1 VQSIPPPADG
11 DQPGADGQAPAE
23 PPVQP
28 DPAQSPAPARGAQP
42 VWPDLAA
49 ASAAPT
55 PIWPQ
60 PAQPE
65 AAPAPSRP
73 EPAQP
78 EATAPPSRP
87 EPAQPEAA
95 AADPTRQADAT
106 SQPPRPGSSTA
117 PAPTGA
123 VAWSPWTA
131 PLALL
136 VWFGATLVLSLVIA
150 LVAAAMGYPLDD
162 PPAGVNIAGTF
173 AQDLAMI
180 GAVLLFAFMAARP
193 RALDFGLVRTQI
205 GAAIGG
211 MIAIWIGFIV
221 FSVVWKTAISLNDP
235 QTLPDQLGI
244 EGSTLNLVLVVIIIT
259 VLAPVSEELLFRGY
273 MFRALRNWRGFLPA
287 AIITGLVFGA
297 VHIGSSPLGFAL
309 PLAAFGFG
317 LCLLY
322 QRTGSLYPCIA
333 LHALNNAFAL
343 GLDQKW
349 GWEIAPVMVGAVVVS
364 LTLAWLLGRAVDRKA
379 DAAAQPLPQPA

>member
-1 VQSIPPPADG
+1 MKSIPPPADG
-11 DQPGADGQAPAE
+11 AAPDEPNAGGQAPAE
-23 PPVQP
+23 PPIQP

-49 ASAAPT
+49 PSAAP
-55 PIWPQ
+55 Q
-60 PAQPE
+60 P
-65 AAPAPSRP
+65 
-73 EPAQP
+73 
-78 EATAPPSRP
+78 
-87 EPAQPEAA
+87 
-95 AADPTRQADAT
+95 AADPLRQPDA
-106 SQPPRPGSSTA
+106 SPDPQSPRAGTSTA
-117 PAPTGA
+117 PAPAGA
-123 VAWSPWTA
+123 GAWSPWTA

-180 GAVLLFAFMAARP
+180 GAVLLFAFMAGRP
-193 RALDFGLVRTQI
+193 RAVDFGLVTTRI
-205 GAAIGG
+205 GAAIGA

-221 FSVVWKTAISLNDP
+221 FSLVWKTAISLDDP

-259 VLAPVSEELLFRGY
+259 VLAPVGEELLFRGY

-322 QRTGSLYPCIA
+322 QWTGSLYPCIA

-343 GLDQKW
+343 GIDQKW
-349 GWEIAPVMVGAVVVS
+349 GWEIPPVMVGAAVVS
-364 LTLAWLLGRAVDRKA
+364 LTLAWLLGRTVDRKA
-379 DAAAQPLPQPA
+379 DAAARPLPQPV